1 MLQIPSCARGR
12 GGRQGR
18 PWLQFASIR
27 NCRRQMGSPQGW
39 RGPWNTDPDLLDGS
53 GFQDMATGREGRR
66 RSQPASPHSQD
77 RSTSPRPLY
86 ASSGDGAEPVT
97 GAHMSGLE
105 SSFIM
110 RHCGKFMPL
119 QGQNCL
125 SLPDCRVISA
135 SQNRHLIR
143 LVIDLNRIIFSTVVH
158 A

>member
-12 GGRQGR
+12 GGRQGK

-39 RGPWNTDPDLLDGS
+39 RVPLNTDPDLLDGS

-77 RSTSPRPLY
+77 RSTRPRPLY

-105 SSFIM
+105 SSF
-110 RHCGKFMPL
+110 HHA
-119 QGQNCL
+119 
-125 SLPDCRVISA
+125 SLRQIHAASRTKLPESARLPSNQRKPKSA
-135 SQNRHLIR
+135 SNQISHR
-143 LVIDLNRIIFSTVVH
+143 S
-158 A
+158 